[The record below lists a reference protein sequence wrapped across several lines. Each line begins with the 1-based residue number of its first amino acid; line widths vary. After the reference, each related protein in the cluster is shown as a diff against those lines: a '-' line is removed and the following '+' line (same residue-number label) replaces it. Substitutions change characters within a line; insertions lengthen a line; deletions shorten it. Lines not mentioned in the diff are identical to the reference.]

1 MDAASMPATHKTL
14 HLIPDTNVF
23 MQCRHLHELP
33 WSTAF
38 PEWDAIVVVLVAP
51 VIREIDRQKGGQGR
65 LAKRARTANSLIGRL
80 IDSSAVELSG
90 DGEQP
95 IVTLVAMPELRPN
108 PSLQDDLDYTQADDS
123 IVGIVSAFLN
133 AQEGRQVALLSNDN
147 GPLMSARRVSV
158 PFHRVPSD
166 WLLPAEGDED
176 QKRLRALEGEVKRL
190 KSAEPMCVIQPHGEP
205 WEFGA
210 ERFQP
215 LTEEQ
220 IQSLMAMVKERFTA
234 ATDFGSREKAEHRP
248 GLGLS
253 GIYALY
259 GREEFVPASD
269 DEIALYQKEQYPDW
283 LSRCETCF
291 RELHYQLQNAQELPR
306 IEVDLLNEGSRPA
319 EGVRVVF
326 YLRGG
331 GLLLK
336 LPQEDDVSE
345 SSDGY
350 GKLSGEIE
358 IGSPRI
364 ALPRPPSAPTGHW
377 KRTSVSSLMGA
388 MEQAARLSSLARPLT
403 PLINPP
409 VFPTPREPDAFYWK
423 TGSRPE
429 YPRPGTELTCEQ
441 WRHRAEPESFEF
453 EIISALDRDDCI
465 GALHVEIH
473 ASNLTDPIKK
483 AIPIRVSVRIGST
496 WEKATELIEQLG

>member
-1 MDAASMPATHKTL
+1 MPATHKTL

-38 PEWDAIVVVLVAP
+38 PKWDAIVVVLVAP

-65 LAKRARTANSLIGRL
+65 LAKRARIANSLIGQL
-80 IDSSAVELSG
+80 IDSPEVELSG
-90 DGEQP
+90 EGGRP
-95 IVTLVAMPELRPN
+95 TVTLVAVPELRPD

-133 AQEGRQVALLSNDN
+133 AKEGQQVALLSNDN
-147 GPLMSARRVSV
+147 GPLMSARRTSV
-158 PFHRVPSD
+158 PFYRVPSD

-190 KSAEPMCVIQPHGEP
+190 KSAEPMCVIRPHGEP
-205 WEFGA
+205 WEFGV

-220 IQSLMAMVKERFTA
+220 IPSLMATLKERFPA
-234 ATDFGSREKAEHRP
+234 ATDFGSREKTERRP

-253 GIYALY
+253 GLYALY

-269 DEIALYQKEQYPDW
+269 DEIALYQYEQYPDW
-283 LSRCETCF
+283 LSRCETYF
-291 RELHYQLQNAQELPR
+291 RELHNQLRNAQELPR
-306 IEVDLLNEGSRPA
+306 VEVDLLNEGSRPA

-326 YLRGG
+326 DLRGG

-336 LPQEDDVSE
+336 LPQEDYVSE
-345 SSDGY
+345 SFDVNGDV
-350 GKLSGEIE
+350 SGEIKM
-358 IGSPRI
+358 GSPRI
-364 ALPRPPSAPTGHW
+364 ELPRPPSAPTGRW
-377 KRTSVSSLMGA
+377 KRTSASGLMGT
-388 MEQAARLSSLARPLT
+388 MEQVARLSSMVRPLT

-409 VFPTPREPDAFYWK
+409 AFPTPREPDAFYWK
-423 TGSRPE
+423 TGSRPAH
-429 YPRPGTELTCEQ
+429 PRPGTELTCEQ

-453 EIISALDRDDCI
+453 EIVSPLDKDDCV

-483 AIPIRVSVRIGST
+483 AIPVRVSVRTGNT
-496 WEKATELIEQLG
+496 WEEASELIKRLD

>member
-1 MDAASMPATHKTL
+1 MPATHKTL

-65 LAKRARTANSLIGRL
+65 LAKRARATNSLIGRL
-80 IDSSAVELSG
+80 IDSPHVELSG
-90 DGEQP
+90 EGERP
-95 IVTLVAMPELRPN
+95 TVTLVAMPELRPN

-123 IVGIVSAFLN
+123 IVGIISAFLN
-133 AQEGRQVALLSNDN
+133 AQEGRTVALLSNDN
-147 GPLMSARRVSV
+147 GPLMSARRVGV

-166 WLLPAEGDED
+166 WLLPAEGGED

-190 KSAEPMCVIQPHGEP
+190 KSAEPMCVIQPHEEP

-220 IQSLMAMVKERFTA
+220 IQSLMTTIKERFPA
-234 ATDFGSREKAEHRP
+234 ITDFGSREKAERRP

-253 GIYALY
+253 GIYTLY
-259 GREEFVPASD
+259 GRDEFVPASVE
-269 DEIALYQKEQYPDW
+269 EITLYQNEQYPDW

-291 RELHYQLQNAQELPR
+291 RELHHQLHNAQELPR

-319 EGVRVVF
+319 EGVRIVF

-336 LPQEDDVSE
+336 LPQEDDASE
-345 SSDGY
+345 ILDGERN
-350 GKLSGEIE
+350 LSGEIE
-358 IGSPRI
+358 TVSRRI
-364 ALPRPPSAPTGHW
+364 ALPRRPSVPTGHW
-377 KRTSVSSLMGA
+377 KRASVSSLMGA
-388 MEQAARLSSLARPLT
+388 MGRAEILSSMVRPLT

-409 VFPTPREPDAFYWK
+409 AFPTPREPDAFYWK
-423 TGSRPE
+423 TGSHPE
-429 YPRPGTELTCEQ
+429 HPRPGTELTCEQ
-441 WRHRAEPESFEF
+441 WRHRAEPKSFEF
-453 EIISALDRDDCI
+453 EIISPLDRDDCV

-483 AIPIRVSVRIGST
+483 AIPIRVSARIGNT

>member
-1 MDAASMPATHKTL
+1 MPATHKTL

-65 LAKRARTANSLIGRL
+65 LAKRARIANSLIGRL
-80 IDSSAVELSG
+80 IDSPEVELSG
-90 DGEQP
+90 EGERP
-95 IVTLVAMPELRPN
+95 TVTLVAMPELRPD

-147 GPLMSARRVSV
+147 GPLMSARRTNV
-158 PFHRVPSD
+158 PFYRVPSD

-190 KSAEPMCVIQPHGEP
+190 KSAEPMCVIRPHGEP
-205 WEFGA
+205 WEFSA

-220 IQSLMAMVKERFTA
+220 IQSLMATLKERFPA
-234 ATDFGSREKAEHRP
+234 ATDFGSREKAERRP
-248 GLGLS
+248 RLGLS
-253 GIYALY
+253 GLYALY

-269 DEIALYQKEQYPDW
+269 DEIALYQREQYPEW
-283 LSRCETCF
+283 LSRCEICF
-291 RELHYQLQNAQELPR
+291 RELHHQLHNTQELPR

-319 EGVRVVF
+319 EGVRVGF

-331 GLLLK
+331 DLLLK
-336 LPQEDDVSE
+336 LPQKDDVSE
-345 SSDGY
+345 SLDGD

-364 ALPRPPSAPTGHW
+364 GLPRPPPAPTGHW
-377 KRTSVSSLMGA
+377 KRTSASGLMGA
-388 MEQAARLSSLARPLT
+388 MEQAARLSSIVRPLT

-409 VFPTPREPDAFYWK
+409 AFPSPREPDAFYWK
-423 TGSRPE
+423 TGSRPAH
-429 YPRPGTELTCEQ
+429 PRPETELTCEQ

-453 EIISALDRDDCI
+453 EIISPLDRSDCV

-483 AIPIRVSVRIGST
+483 AIQIRVSVRIGST
-496 WEKATELIEQLG
+496 WEKAVELIEQLG

>member
-1 MDAASMPATHKTL
+1 MPATHKTL

-38 PEWDAIVVVLVAP
+38 PEWDAIVIVLVAP

-80 IDSSAVELSG
+80 IDSPDVELSDNG
-90 DGEQP
+90 GRP
-95 IVTLVAMPELRPN
+95 TVTLVAVPELRPDS
-108 PSLQDDLDYTQADDS
+108 SLQDDLDYTQADDS

-133 AQEGRQVALLSNDN
+133 AQEGRPVALLSNDN
-147 GPLMSARRVSV
+147 GPLMSARRVGV

-190 KSAEPMCVIQPHGEP
+190 KNAEPMCVIQPQGEP

-215 LTEEQ
+215 LTEEK
-220 IQSLMAMVKERFTA
+220 IQSLMTTIKERFPA

-248 GLGLS
+248 GHGLG

-269 DEIALYQKEQYPDW
+269 EEITLYQTEQYPDW

-291 RELHYQLQNAQELPR
+291 RELHHQLHDAQELPR

-336 LPQEDDVSE
+336 LPQEDDMSE
-345 SSDGY
+345 SPDGD
-350 GKLSGEIE
+350 GDLSGEIE

-377 KRTSVSSLMGA
+377 KRTRVSGLMGA
-388 MEQAARLSSLARPLT
+388 MEQAARLSSMVRPLT

-409 VFPTPREPDAFYWK
+409 AFPTPREPDAFYWK
-423 TGSRPE
+423 TGARPAH
-429 YPRPGTELTCEQ
+429 PRPGTELTCEQ
-441 WRHRAEPESFEF
+441 WRHRADPESFEF
-453 EIISALDRDDCI
+453 EIISPLDSDNCV

-496 WEKATELIEQLG
+496 WEKATELIEQVG